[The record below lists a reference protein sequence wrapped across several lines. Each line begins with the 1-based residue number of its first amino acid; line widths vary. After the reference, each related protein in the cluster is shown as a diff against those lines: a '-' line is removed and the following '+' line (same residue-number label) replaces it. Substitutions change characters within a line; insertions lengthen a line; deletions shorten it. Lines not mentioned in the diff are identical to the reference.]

1 MTARGLWLRRL
12 GIAALLAVALG
23 YVPYHLYAS
32 SGLARYLRLKRERD
46 TLHAANLR
54 LLEQNQRLRAELD
67 AVIDEDGTVSKAAL
81 ERAARDELGLVKPG
95 EIVFKLEIGEA
106 GGASRVASGEAVP
119 SRLPGSIEAK

>member
-1 MTARGLWLRRL
+1 MRGLWLRRL

-46 TLHAANLR
+46 TLHASNLK
-54 LLEQNQRLRAELD
+54 LLEQSQRLRGELD
-67 AVIDEDGTVSKAAL
+67 AILDEDGSVSKAAL

-95 EIVFKLEIGEA
+95 ELVFQVGEPT
-106 GGASRVASGEAVP
+106 S
-119 SRLPGSIEAK
+119 PGVR